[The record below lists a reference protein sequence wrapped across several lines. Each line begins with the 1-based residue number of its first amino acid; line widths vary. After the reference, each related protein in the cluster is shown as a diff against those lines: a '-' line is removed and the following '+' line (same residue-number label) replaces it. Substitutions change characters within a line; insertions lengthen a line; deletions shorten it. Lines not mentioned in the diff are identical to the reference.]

1 MGMGAATMAVAVD
14 CVEMTLRIAATAP
27 AAQRFIH
34 LRHKFRPLHGLH
46 AGP

>member
-1 MGMGAATMAVAVD
+1 MGMGAAAMTMAAD
-14 CVEMTLRIAATAP
+14 CVEMTLRIAAPAP

-46 AGP
+46 TGP